1 MGDSVRRVIAL
12 ALLFLSV
19 SLSAQALS
27 WAYAFVV
34 LDGRVYEV
42 MDVAVLE
49 DDLGAVVGEVETL
62 ADDMDGSY
70 YGDASNM
77 YPLETTYR
85 KVNGEATEDVLAVED
100 RSEWKRAE
108 YRHDAP
114 FSLRDHLDK
123 VAYAAVGIGAALL
136 SLILR
141 RRQA

>member
-1 MGDSVRRVIAL
+1 MRRVIGL
-12 ALLFLSV
+12 VLLLLSV

-49 DDLGAVVGEVETL
+49 ADLGEVVGEVKTM

-77 YPLETTYR
+77 YPIGTTYR
-85 KVNGEATEDVLAVED
+85 KVNGEAMEDVLAVED
-100 RSEWKRAE
+100 ESGWKRAE

-114 FSLRDHLDK
+114 FSMRDHLDTI
-123 VAYAAVGIGAALL
+123 AYAALGIGVVLFVA
-136 SLILR
+136 IR
-141 RRQA
+141 VKKGHKN

>member
-1 MGDSVRRVIAL
+1 M
-12 ALLFLSV
+12 LLLLSV

-49 DDLGAVVGEVETL
+49 GDLGEVVGEVKTM

-77 YPLETTYR
+77 YPIGTTYR
-85 KVNGEATEDVLAVED
+85 EVNGEAMEDVLAVED
-100 RSEWKRAE
+100 ESGWKRAE

-114 FSLRDHLDK
+114 FSMRDHLDK
-123 VAYAAVGIGAALL
+123 VAYGALAVGVFIFVA
-136 SLILR
+136 IR
-141 RRQA
+141 MKKRHEN

>member
-1 MGDSVRRVIAL
+1 MRRVGWL
-12 ALLFLSV
+12 VALLLTV
-19 SLSAQALS
+19 SLSAHALS

-49 DDLGAVVGEVETL
+49 ADLGEVVGEVKTM

-77 YPLETTYR
+77 YPIGTTYR
-85 KVNGEATEDVLAVED
+85 KVSGEAIENVIAVED
-100 RSEWKRAE
+100 ESGWKRAE

-114 FSLRDHLDK
+114 FSMRDHLDK
-123 VAYAAVGIGAALL
+123 VAYAAVGIGAALF
-136 SLILR
+136 IFIKVR
-141 RRQA
+141 NRQ

>member
-1 MGDSVRRVIAL
+1 MRRVIGL
-12 ALLFLSV
+12 VLLLLSV

-49 DDLGAVVGEVETL
+49 ADLGEVVGEVKTI

-77 YPLETTYR
+77 YPIGTTYR
-85 KVNGEATEDVLAVED
+85 KVNGESMENVLAVED
-100 RSEWKRAE
+100 ESGWKRAE

-114 FSLRDHLDK
+114 FSIRDHLDK
-123 VAYAAVGIGAALL
+123 VAYGALAVGVFIFVA
-136 SLILR
+136 IR
-141 RRQA
+141 MKKRHEN

>member
-1 MGDSVRRVIAL
+1 MRRVIGL
-12 ALLFLSV
+12 VLLLLSI

-49 DDLGAVVGEVETL
+49 GDLGEVVGEVKTL

-77 YPLETTYR
+77 YPIGTTYR
-85 KVNGEATEDVLAVED
+85 KVNGEAIENVLAVED
-100 RSEWKRAE
+100 ESGWKRAE

-114 FSLRDHLDK
+114 FSMRDHLDK
-123 VAYAAVGIGAALL
+123 VAYAALGIGAALFIF
-136 SLILR
+136 SR
-141 RRQA
+141 VRKRQ

>member
-1 MGDSVRRVIAL
+1 MRRVIGL
-12 ALLFLSV
+12 VLLLLSV

-49 DDLGAVVGEVETL
+49 ADLGEVVGEVKTM

-77 YPLETTYR
+77 YPIGTTYR
-85 KVNGEATEDVLAVED
+85 EVNGEAMQDVLAVED
-100 RSEWKRAE
+100 ELGWKRAE

-114 FSLRDHLDK
+114 FSMCDHLDT
-123 VAYAAVGIGAALL
+123 VAYAVLGIGAVLFV
-136 SLILR
+136 STR
-141 RRQA
+141 VKKRYKK

>member
-1 MGDSVRRVIAL
+1 MRRVIGL
-12 ALLFLSV
+12 VLLLLSV

-49 DDLGAVVGEVETL
+49 ADLGEVVGEVKTM

-77 YPLETTYR
+77 YPVGTTYR
-85 KVNGEATEDVLAVED
+85 KVNGEAMEDVLAVEGG
-100 RSEWKRAE
+100 SGWKRAE

-114 FSLRDHLDK
+114 FSMRDHLDK
-123 VAYAAVGIGAALL
+123 VAYGALAVGVFIFVA
-136 SLILR
+136 IR
-141 RRQA
+141 MKKRHEN

>member
-1 MGDSVRRVIAL
+1 MRRVGWL
-12 ALLFLSV
+12 VALLLTV

-49 DDLGAVVGEVETL
+49 ADLGEVVGEVKTM

-77 YPLETTYR
+77 YPVGTTYR
-85 KVNGEATEDVLAVED
+85 KVNGEAMEDVLAVED
-100 RSEWKRAE
+100 ESGWKRAE

-114 FSLRDHLDK
+114 FSMRDHLDK
-123 VAYAAVGIGAALL
+123 IAYAAVGIGAALF
-136 SLILR
+136 IFIR
-141 RRQA
+141 VRKRQ

>member
-1 MGDSVRRVIAL
+1 MRRVIGL
-12 ALLFLSV
+12 MLLLLSV
-19 SLSAQALS
+19 SLSVQALS

-49 DDLGAVVGEVETL
+49 GDLGEVVGEVKTM

-77 YPLETTYR
+77 YPIGTTYR
-85 KVNGEATEDVLAVED
+85 EVNGEAKEDVLAVED
-100 RSEWKRAE
+100 ESGWKRAE

-114 FSLRDHLDK
+114 FSMRDHLDK
-123 VAYAAVGIGAALL
+123 VAYGALAVGVFIFVA
-136 SLILR
+136 IR
-141 RRQA
+141 MKKRHEN

>member
-1 MGDSVRRVIAL
+1 MRRVIGL
-12 ALLFLSV
+12 VLLLLSI

-42 MDVAVLE
+42 MEVAVLE
-49 DDLGAVVGEVETL
+49 GDLGEVVGEVETM

-77 YPLETTYR
+77 YPIGTTYR
-85 KVNGEATEDVLAVED
+85 EVNGEAMEDVLAVED
-100 RSEWKRAE
+100 ESGWKRAE

-123 VAYAAVGIGAALL
+123 VAYGALAVGVFIFVA
-136 SLILR
+136 IR
-141 RRQA
+141 MKKRHEN

>member
-1 MGDSVRRVIAL
+1 MRRVIGL
-12 ALLFLSV
+12 VLLLLSV

-49 DDLGAVVGEVETL
+49 ADLGEVVGEVKTM

-77 YPLETTYR
+77 YPIGTTYR
-85 KVNGEATEDVLAVED
+85 EVNGEAMEDVLAVED
-100 RSEWKRAE
+100 ESGWKRAE

-114 FSLRDHLDK
+114 FSMRDHLDT
-123 VAYAAVGIGAALL
+123 VAYVVLGIGAVLFV
-136 SLILR
+136 STR
-141 RRQA
+141 VKKRYKN

>member
-1 MGDSVRRVIAL
+1 MRRVIGL
-12 ALLFLSV
+12 VLLLLSV

-49 DDLGAVVGEVETL
+49 ADLGEVVGEVKTM

-77 YPLETTYR
+77 YPIGTTYR
-85 KVNGEATEDVLAVED
+85 EVNGEAIEDALAVED
-100 RSEWKRAE
+100 ESGWKRAE

-114 FSLRDHLDK
+114 FSMRDHLDK
-123 VAYAAVGIGAALL
+123 VAYGFVGLGLVVFVMYRF
-136 SLILR
+136 R
-141 RRQA
+141 RTR

>member
-1 MGDSVRRVIAL
+1 MRRVIGL
-12 ALLFLSV
+12 VLLLLSI

-42 MDVAVLE
+42 MEVAVLE
-49 DDLGAVVGEVETL
+49 GDLGEVVGEVETM

-77 YPLETTYR
+77 YPIGTTYR
-85 KVNGEATEDVLAVED
+85 KVSGEAMEDVIAVED
-100 RSEWKRAE
+100 ESGWKRAE

-114 FSLRDHLDK
+114 FSMRDHLDK
-123 VAYAAVGIGAALL
+123 VAYGALAVGVFIFVA
-136 SLILR
+136 IR
-141 RRQA
+141 MKKRHEN

>member
-1 MGDSVRRVIAL
+1 MRRVIGL
-12 ALLFLSV
+12 VLLLLSV

-49 DDLGAVVGEVETL
+49 ADLGEVVGEVKTM

-77 YPLETTYR
+77 YPVGTTYR
-85 KVNGEATEDVLAVED
+85 KVNGEAMEDVLAVEGG
-100 RSEWKRAE
+100 SGWKRAE

-114 FSLRDHLDK
+114 FSMRDHLDTI
-123 VAYAAVGIGAALL
+123 AYAALGIGVVLFVA
-136 SLILR
+136 IR
-141 RRQA
+141 VKKGHKN

>member
-1 MGDSVRRVIAL
+1 MRRVIGL
-12 ALLFLSV
+12 VLLFLSI

-49 DDLGAVVGEVETL
+49 GDLGEVVGEVRTM

-70 YGDASNM
+70 HGDASNM
-77 YPLETTYR
+77 YPIGTTYR
-85 KVNGEATEDVLAVED
+85 KVNGEAIEDVLAVED
-100 RSEWKRAE
+100 EAGWKRAE

-114 FSLRDHLDK
+114 FSMRDHLDK
-123 VAYAAVGIGAALL
+123 VAYGALAVGVIVFV
-136 SLILR
+136 SIR
-141 RRQA
+141 VKKRHEN

>member
-1 MGDSVRRVIAL
+1 MRRVTWL
-12 ALLFLSV
+12 VVMLLSITVSV
-19 SLSAQALS
+19 HALS

-49 DDLGAVVGEVETL
+49 SDLGDVVGEVKTM

-77 YPLETTYR
+77 YPLGTKYR
-85 KVNGEATEDVLAVED
+85 AVDGESIEDVIAVED
-100 RSEWKRAE
+100 ESGWKRAE

-114 FSLRDHLDK
+114 FSLRDYLDT
-123 VAYAAVGIGAALL
+123 VAYVALGIGLFVFGMNRV
-136 SLILR
+136 R
-141 RRQA
+141 RKR

>member
-1 MGDSVRRVIAL
+1 MRRVIGL
-12 ALLFLSV
+12 VLLLLSI

-42 MDVAVLE
+42 MEVAVLE
-49 DDLGAVVGEVETL
+49 GDLGEVVGEVETM

-77 YPLETTYR
+77 YPIGTTYR
-85 KVNGEATEDVLAVED
+85 KVSGEAMEDVIAVED
-100 RSEWKRAE
+100 ESGWKRAE

-114 FSLRDHLDK
+114 FSMRDHLGK
-123 VAYAAVGIGAALL
+123 VAYGALAVGIFIFVA
-136 SLILR
+136 IR
-141 RRQA
+141 MKKRHEN

>member
-1 MGDSVRRVIAL
+1 MRRVIGL
-12 ALLFLSV
+12 VLLLLSV

-49 DDLGAVVGEVETL
+49 ADLGEVVGEVKTM

-77 YPLETTYR
+77 YPIGTTYR
-85 KVNGEATEDVLAVED
+85 EVNGEAIEDVLAVED
-100 RSEWKRAE
+100 ESGWKRAE

-114 FSLRDHLDK
+114 FSMRDHLDK
-123 VAYAAVGIGAALL
+123 VAYGFVGLGLVVFVMYRF
-136 SLILR
+136 R
-141 RRQA
+141 RTR

>member
-1 MGDSVRRVIAL
+1 MRRVIGL
-12 ALLFLSV
+12 VLLLLSV

-49 DDLGAVVGEVETL
+49 ADLGEVVGEVKTMV
-62 ADDMDGSY
+62 DDMDGSY

-77 YPLETTYR
+77 YPIGTTYR
-85 KVNGEATEDVLAVED
+85 EVNGEAMQDVLAVED
-100 RSEWKRAE
+100 ELGWKRAE

-114 FSLRDHLDK
+114 FSMRDHLDT
-123 VAYAAVGIGAALL
+123 VAYAVLGIGAVLFV
-136 SLILR
+136 STR
-141 RRQA
+141 VKKRYKK

>member
-1 MGDSVRRVIAL
+1 MRRVTWL
-12 ALLFLSV
+12 VVMLLSITVSV
-19 SLSAQALS
+19 HALS

-49 DDLGAVVGEVETL
+49 SDLGDVVGEVKTM

-77 YPLETTYR
+77 YPLGTKYR
-85 KVNGEATEDVLAVED
+85 AVDGESIEDVIAVED
-100 RSEWKRAE
+100 ESGWKRAE

-114 FSLRDHLDK
+114 FSLRDHLDT
-123 VAYAAVGIGAALL
+123 VAYVALGIGLFVFGMNRV
-136 SLILR
+136 R
-141 RRQA
+141 RKR

>member
-1 MGDSVRRVIAL
+1 MRRVIGL
-12 ALLFLSV
+12 VLLFLSV
-19 SLSAQALS
+19 SMSAQALS

-49 DDLGAVVGEVETL
+49 ADLGEVVGEVKTM

-77 YPLETTYR
+77 YPVGTTYR

-100 RSEWKRAE
+100 GSGWKRAE

-114 FSLRDHLDK
+114 FSMRDHLDK
-123 VAYAAVGIGAALL
+123 VAYGFVGLGLVFFVMY
-136 SLILR
+136 R
-141 RRQA
+141 FRGTR